1 MKNVQKG
8 FTLIE
13 LMIVVAIIGILAA
26 VAIPA
31 YSTYT
36 KKAKF
41 TEVTQ
46 STQALKVAVEVCG
59 QDAGS
64 FAACTAGSNGVPGN
78 IGTLA
83 AQITSGNAALGKYV
97 AWAGVSTSTAP
108 TATTILIEASAV
120 GSSGTTYQGL
130 NGETYI
136 LTGTL
141 NTATGVSW
149 VVGGTCLTNPAICK

>member
-31 YSTYT
+31 YSNYT

-46 STQALKVAVEVCG
+46 ATQAIKIAIEGCASEAGAVTDCHDGVTTSG
-59 QDAGS
+59 VPADVGTFGKYGTS
-64 FAACTAGSNGVPGN
+64 VTTAANGV
-78 IGTLA
+78 
-83 AQITSGNAALGKYV
+83 ITATGNAQVDNL
-97 AWAGVSTSTAP
+97 
-108 TATTILIEASAV
+108 
-120 GSSGTTYQGL
+120 
-130 NGETYI
+130 TYI
-136 LTGTL
+136 LTPTYDSVR
-141 NTATGVSW
+141 GVSW
-149 VVGGTCLTNPAICK
+149 TASGTCIAATLCK

>member
-41 TEVTQ
+41 TEVTMA
-46 STQALKVAVEVCG
+46 TQAAKVAVEIC
-59 QDAGS
+59 AS
-64 FAACTAGSNGVPGN
+64 ELAAVTDCTGGSNGVPAD
-78 IGTLA
+78 IVAVGT
-83 AQITSGNAALGKYV
+83 YV
-97 AWAGVSTSTAP
+97 ASVVTTNGVITAIAV
-108 TATTILIEASAV
+108 AT
-120 GSSGTTYQGL
+120 GGL
-130 NGETYI
+130 DSETYT
-136 LTGTL
+136 LTPSFD
-141 NTATGVSW
+141 AAKGVKW
-149 VVGGTCLTNPAICK
+149 DVGGTCLNSPAIC